1 MTFRIDTIA
10 LEGAGP
16 GRWACSFKGFRGQGV
31 YGRALLDDSRI
42 KLVLESTMD
51 ASERLVVPIGATP
64 IFVNNAELHAWIAEH
79 RIHELGLID
88 RTHTDLRPKIA
99 RGFIRIGL
107 QYRFIVRNERGHG
120 R

>member
-79 RIHELGLID
+79 LEALGWGPEVDQANRVIETRALRSKTD
-88 RTHTDLRPKIA
+88 RP
-99 RGFIRIGL
+99 
-107 QYRFIVRNERGHG
+107 VR
-120 R
+120 